1 MRKNINKKSVLSWS
15 QQARKVADFQIWQ
28 IITADKP
35 VKATSEFFTT
45 CSCSKKITYRAAKRF
60 NRWLK
65 NTTPAYDKHLIDRME
80 AEHANY
86 VAICL
91 KIKKKKVK

>member
-1 MRKNINKKSVLSWS
+1 MNKKSVLSWS

-28 IITADKP
+28 IITTDRSI
-35 VKATSEFFTT
+35 KATSEFFTT

-65 NTTPAYDKHLIDRME
+65 HTTLAYNKQLVDRME